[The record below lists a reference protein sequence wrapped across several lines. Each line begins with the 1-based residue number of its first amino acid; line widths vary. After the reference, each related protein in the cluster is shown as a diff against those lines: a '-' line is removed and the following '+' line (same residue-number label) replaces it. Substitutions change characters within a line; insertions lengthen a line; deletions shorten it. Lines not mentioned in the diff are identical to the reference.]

1 MSKTP
6 NNTLFKSLD
15 EITKQLESRSLAD
28 VFRFVSFIP
37 FERFEQH
44 KHIRIEM
51 NYVKKG
57 SCIIQLE
64 HESISFKEDE
74 LIIIL
79 SNVSH
84 SFQAGIEGC
93 TLMQLEFMQELF
105 FQNEE
110 NILGIISEEP
120 FLCQAFSSDSRI
132 IRIVNNVRI
141 MRAIQR
147 IVTEMNTR
155 NSCYRHLVV
164 LYYTELL
171 LLIQRHMNETYLP
184 LCNNESMR
192 KSIDYIRQNFK
203 QGISVGDISAH
214 IGISERYLRKM
225 FTQYLNMSPLDYLT
239 QIRINAAIEMLR
251 ITDLSIKEVC
261 FQCGFQSPQYFSRI
275 FKQQTGVSPKDIT
288 K

>member
-1 MSKTP
+1 M

-15 EITKQLESRSLAD
+15 EITKDLESKSLAD
-28 VFRFVSFIP
+28 VFRVVSFIP
-37 FERFEQH
+37 FERYEQH
-44 KHIRIEM
+44 KHMRIEM
-51 NYVKKG
+51 DYVKKG

-64 HESISFKEDE
+64 NESISFKENE

-84 SFQAGIEGC
+84 SFQAGTDGC
-93 TLMQLEFMQELF
+93 TLMQLEFMPELF
-105 FQNEE
+105 FQNVKEDATE
-110 NILGIISEEP
+110 DSKALFSS
-120 FLCQAFSSDSRI
+120 QAFSSDSRI
-132 IRIVNNVRI
+132 IRIANNVRI
-141 MRAIQR
+141 MRAIER

-155 NSCYRHLVV
+155 NSYYRHLVI

-171 LLIQRHMNETYLP
+171 LLIQRHMDETYLP
-184 LCNNESMR
+184 LCNNEMMR

-203 QGISVGDISAH
+203 EEINIGDISAH
-214 IGISERYLRKM
+214 SGISERYLRKI

-239 QIRINAAIEMLR
+239 QIRINSAIEMLR
-251 ITDLSIKEVC
+251 ITDMSIKEVC